1 MLSISLNVSFG
12 KPEVQ
17 NKNLVACLVQPNTEV
32 VWLDVTM
39 DEMTVVNVLNSLN
52 HLVNENKDC
61 FQ

>member
-17 NKNLVACLVQPNTEV
+17 NKNFVACLVQSNTEV
-32 VWLDVTM
+32 VWLDVTV

-52 HLVNENKDC
+52 HLVYQNKDC
-61 FQ
+61 F